1 MSRGKAAW
9 IIGAGMMVI
18 VALSGFLR
26 ETPERPSSPL
36 HRSRSS
42 VASANDVVPTAAC
55 RAPLVRAASLPRTE
69 AVGRE
74 DFPPPAVSGGLP
86 DLASR
91 RSIRHAEQDFWDD
104 LATLSEARSI
114 VEPSQYRQEVCA
126 LTAAYLGLDR
136 SRAAMFDHVA
146 TQVMEE
152 IGKAWR
158 IRNEAIVSLPEG
170 ISASERANREQQVQ
184 EAYEADKT
192 QATGRLEAFLEN
204 IPRHERFRTK
214 LGEWID
220 ALR

>member
-1 MSRGKAAW
+1 
-9 IIGAGMMVI
+9 
-18 VALSGFLR
+18 
-26 ETPERPSSPL
+26 
-36 HRSRSS
+36 
-42 VASANDVVPTAAC
+42 
-55 RAPLVRAASLPRTE
+55 
-69 AVGRE
+69 
-74 DFPPPAVSGGLP
+74 
-86 DLASR
+86 
-91 RSIRHAEQDFWDD
+91 
-104 LATLSEARSI
+104 
-114 VEPSQYRQEVCA
+114 
-126 LTAAYLGLDR
+126 
-136 SRAAMFDHVA
+136 MFDHVA

-204 IPRHERFRTK
+204 IPLHEHFRTK